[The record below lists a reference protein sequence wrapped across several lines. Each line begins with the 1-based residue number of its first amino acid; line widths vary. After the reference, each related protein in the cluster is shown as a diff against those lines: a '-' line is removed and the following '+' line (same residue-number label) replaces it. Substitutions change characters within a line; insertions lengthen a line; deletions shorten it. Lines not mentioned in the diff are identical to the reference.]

1 MSHTRPG
8 TFGPSHV
15 QVSGDCAC
23 LSLRVWSLRGR
34 ESTRP
39 PRQPRSG
46 VHIPHLAPCA
56 HSARQ
61 HSSLLT
67 APPSVP
73 HEYFR
78 MASDAAAPSPCLVTT
93 EPCPAPSS
101 NTSQGTGA
109 VRPELWHRLSPL
121 TSSCS
126 SPRVCPG
133 GGLLPHQVPPA
144 TWRHPIT
151 SVYKWELSW
160 DASDLSARE
169 GVLQAA
175 LWPTASRDWKSELDQ
190 TASHTSSLAVRT
202 TATVW
207 GQGDEAWHPSYWPKC

>member
-126 SPRVCPG
+126 SPCVCPG
-133 GGLLPHQVPPA
+133 GGSSLTKYRQPLGGIQSRQSTSGSSAGTPVIFPQGRECRKLPCGPPPA
-144 TWRHPIT
+144 KTGSQNWTRRHRTLPAWR
-151 SVYKWELSW
+151 
-160 DASDLSARE
+160 
-169 GVLQAA
+169 
-175 LWPTASRDWKSELDQ
+175 
-190 TASHTSSLAVRT
+190 
-202 TATVW
+202 
-207 GQGDEAWHPSYWPKC
+207 